1 MASDRPTST
10 SSALVSTAAND
21 ALLQTVTE
29 SMAED
34 RFEPETEGGQSLMV
48 RLVNEG
54 LGDERGVVRLRFAE
68 TLREIGEAATPH
80 LTQALRAH
88 PNPVVRRAAA
98 KTLTLIADPQAVPD
112 LLHAFLHDE
121 DTVVHGSAAGALAR
135 TGEAAVPALLQ
146 VLADTSL
153 PETTK
158 GHAAWALSFIG
169 AEAADLLYT
178 ALAETQEESARCA
191 LIAAIGQVAR
201 ERGDQ
206 PALEILQQALQDER
220 PALRAEAAASLGEL
234 AIAPEPLYPLL
245 QDSDLDVRK
254 ATVSALGKLGTPE
267 TTAHLQPLLNEAE
280 SALRVLAKLAI
291 AQIQNRQARVDV

>member
-1 MASDRPTST
+1 MDRPESVG
-10 SSALVSTAAND
+10 SAPIATAAQD

-29 SMAED
+29 SLAED
-34 RFEPETEGGQSLMV
+34 RFDPETEAGQGLIA

-54 LGDERGVVRLRFAE
+54 LGDERGVIRLRFAE

-80 LTQALRAH
+80 LTQALRTH

-112 LLHAFLHDE
+112 LLHAFLHDP

-135 TGEAAVPALLQ
+135 IGEAAVPALLQ
-146 VLADTSL
+146 VLSDTSL

-169 AEAADLLYT
+169 AEAADLLYN
-178 ALAETQEESARCA
+178 ALAATQEESARGA

-206 PALEILQQALQDER
+206 SAIEILYQTLQDER
-220 PALRAEAAASLGEL
+220 PALRAEAATSLGEL
-234 AIAPEPLYPLL
+234 AIAPDPLYPLL
-245 QDSDLDVRK
+245 QDPDLEVRK
-254 ATVSALGKLGTPE
+254 AAVSALGKLGTPE
-267 TTAHLQPLLNEAE
+267 TEDRLQPLLHDPEP
-280 SALRVLAKLAI
+280 ALRVLAKRAI
-291 AQIQNRQARVDV
+291 AQIQNRQPAPNDV

>member
-1 MASDRPTST
+1 MTSDRPA
-10 SSALVSTAAND
+10 SSAALVSTAAND
-21 ALLQTVTE
+21 GLLQTVTE
-29 SMAED
+29 RLAED
-34 RFEPETEGGQSLMV
+34 RLDPTTEEGQALVV

-80 LTQALRAH
+80 LTQALRTH

-112 LLHAFLHDE
+112 LLHAFLHDP

-169 AEAADLLYT
+169 AEAADLLYQ
-178 ALAETQEESARCA
+178 ALDQTQEESARCA

-206 PALEILQQALQDER
+206 AAIDLLRQTLTDPR

-245 QDSDLDVRK
+245 ADDDLDVRK
-254 ATVSALGKLGTPE
+254 ATVSALGKLGTPA
-267 TTAHLQPLLNEAE
+267 TIPHLQPLLTHPTP
-280 SALRVLAKLAI
+280 ALRVLAKRAI
-291 AQIQNRQARVDV
+291 AQIEERQAQSNA